1 MTNIS
6 SSSASAASLHPRFQW
21 NTLFRGDPQRS
32 NFNACVGNNGAP
44 GIYEYADGFA
54 ESVVLLIEG
63 LTQHK
68 GSLDTLIYP
77 ICFNLRH
84 SVELTIKALIG
95 DLTQLA
101 KVSNRPLTADVNSV
115 IGQHDIKNLWDYFV
129 QKSAVVDRR
138 FSQETAPL
146 DAHIK
151 CIAETDP
158 TGQTFRYS
166 YDTLSVKHLTDVS
179 LINVLVLQEQFKD
192 IKEHFEK
199 IRHLMGYL
207 RLEYRTGTFT
217 RNLSRAD
224 IVSIAELLPARK
236 QWGAANFTAAKTLI
250 STTYGLSG
258 KELSL
263 AFAKIQKTR
272 DTARMIGL
280 SVTVPGLS
288 EADFIE
294 LNDIWKTAWD
304 CSVLAKKLREYIYG
318 REIASTFSGPVPMS
332 EELNFLDSAQKDLG
346 QAGQLFKQWATPEK
360 LAGIT
365 ALQHSGGDLFCEE
378 HDHRFAYYLEEM
390 NAMANKGSEIW
401 QAEIDG
407 IWTSS
412 VSRPYYPAQTVE
424 KLKRAGFTHEA
435 ATVADHLFA

>member
-1 MTNIS
+1 MTSIS
-6 SSSASAASLHPRFQW
+6 SSSASPASLHPRFQW
-21 NTLFRGDPQRS
+21 NTLFRGDLQRS

-44 GIYEYADGFA
+44 DIYEYADGFA
-54 ESVVLLIEG
+54 ESVVLLIEAIAQYRG
-63 LTQHK
+63 T
-68 GSLDTLIYP
+68 LDTLIYP

-95 DLTQLA
+95 DLAQLA
-101 KVSNRPLTADVNSV
+101 KVSKRPLTAEVNRV

-129 QKSAVVDRR
+129 QNAAVIDRR

-179 LINVLVLQEQFKD
+179 LINVLVLQEQFQD
-192 IKEHFEK
+192 IKEHFKK
-199 IRHLMGYL
+199 IRLLMDYL
-207 RLEYRTGTFT
+207 RHEYRTGTFT
-217 RNLSRAD
+217 RHLSRAD
-224 IVSIAELLPARK
+224 IVSIAELLPARD
-236 QWGAANFTAAKTLI
+236 QWGTANFTAAKTLI
-250 STTYGLSG
+250 STTYDLSG

-263 AFAKIQKTR
+263 AFTIIQKNR

-280 SVTVPGLS
+280 PVTVPGLS
-288 EADFIE
+288 VADFIE

-304 CSVLAKKLREYIYG
+304 RNVLDKKLRDYIY
-318 REIASTFSGPVPMS
+318 ASSLSGPELMS
-332 EELNFLDSAQKDLG
+332 DELNFLNSAQKDLR
-346 QAGQLFKQWATPEK
+346 QAGQLFNQWATPEK

-378 HDHRFAYYLEEM
+378 HDHRFACHLKEM
-390 NAMANKGSEIW
+390 NVAANIGGAIW

-407 IWTSS
+407 IWASS

-424 KLKRAGFTHEA
+424 KLKRAGFTQEA